1 MDRLSKLWIT
11 VYGFA
16 RGKLNRVVWQGCKA
30 WFTLRHKHKHKLCK
44 PGMTISISIRKR
56 NRFHFLIYAYAYAYV
71 TLIAV

>member
-1 MDRLSKLWIT
+1 MDRLSKLWIM

-30 WFTLRHKHKHKLCK
+30 WFTLRHKHKHKHKHKLCK
-44 PGMTISISIRKR
+44 PGVTISIRKR
-56 NRFHFLIYAYAYAYV
+56 NRFHFLIYAYAYV